1 MDGRSASL
9 YKTLSAAN
17 IRTIF
22 LFINTNG
29 IKKNA
34 HPLFKDTK
42 KQGEWQAKCPVYRG
56 CKEVY

>member
-1 MDGRSASL
+1 MDGRSATL
-9 YKTLSAAN
+9 FKTLNAAN

-22 LFINTNG
+22 RFINTND

-34 HPLFKDTK
+34 HPLFKDTQ
-42 KQGEWQAKCPVYRG
+42 KQGEWQAKRPVYRG